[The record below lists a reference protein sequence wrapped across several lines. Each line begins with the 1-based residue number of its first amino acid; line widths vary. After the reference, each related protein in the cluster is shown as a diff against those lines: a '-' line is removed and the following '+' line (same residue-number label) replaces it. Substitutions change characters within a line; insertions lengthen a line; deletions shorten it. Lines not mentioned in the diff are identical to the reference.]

1 MLLYLKNVQCQGG
14 IKMEYV
20 KLSNGVVMPKL
31 GFGVFQ
37 IPKEECERSVL
48 DAIKV
53 GYRHIDT
60 AQSYFNEEEVG
71 NAISK
76 CGLPREELFITTK
89 VWIDNYGY
97 EKAKESVLKS
107 MEKLKVDY
115 LDLVL
120 LHQPFSDY
128 YGAYRALQELY
139 KEGKIRAI
147 GVSNFAPDRLAD
159 MVAFNKIPPQVNQVE
174 VNPLHQQIPAQ
185 ENMRKRHVQMEA
197 WAPFGEGKNNM
208 FHNPVLLRIAEKHQK
223 STAQVILRWLI
234 QRDIIV
240 LAKSTH
246 IERMKENME
255 IFDFVLLEDDM
266 KKISELDTK
275 ESLFFNHQTPE
286 TVDKFVDMIKE
297 RKGKI

>member
-1 MLLYLKNVQCQGG
+1 MLCQGG
-14 IKMEYV
+14 AIMEYMT
-20 KLSNGVVMPKL
+20 LNNGVKIPKL

-37 IPKEECERSVL
+37 ISKEDCEKCVL

-76 CGLPREELFITTK
+76 CEVPREELFITTK

-97 EKAKESVLKS
+97 EKTKKSVLKS

-139 KEGKIRAI
+139 KAGKIRAI

-159 MVAFNKIPPQVNQVE
+159 MVAFNEIPPQVNQVE
-174 VNPLHQQIPAQ
+174 VNPLHQQISAQ
-185 ENMRKRHVQMEA
+185 ENMIKRNVQMEA
-197 WAPFGEGKNNM
+197 WAPFGEGKNDM
-208 FHNPVLLRIAEKHQK
+208 FNNPVLMNIAEKYQK
-223 STAQVILRWLI
+223 STAQVILRWLM
-234 QRDIIV
+234 QRDIV
-240 LAKSTH
+240 ALAKSTH
-246 IERMKENME
+246 VERMKENID
-255 IFDFVLLEDDM
+255 IFDFVLSGEDM
-266 KKISELDTK
+266 EQISKLDTK

-286 TVDKFVDMIKE
+286 TVDKFVGMIEE
-297 RKGKI
+297 RTGKF

>member
-1 MLLYLKNVQCQGG
+1 
-14 IKMEYV
+14 MEYMT
-20 KLSNGVVMPKL
+20 LNNGVKIPKL

-37 IPKEECERSVL
+37 ISKENCENCVL

-76 CGLPREELFITTK
+76 CGLPRKELFITTK

-97 EKAKESVLKS
+97 EKTKKSVSKS

-128 YGAYRALQELY
+128 YGAYRALQDLY
-139 KEGKIRAI
+139 KDGKIRAI

-159 MVAFNKIPPQVNQVE
+159 IAAFNEIVPQVNQVE
-174 VNPLHQQIPAQ
+174 VNPLNQQISAQ
-185 ENMRKRHVQMEA
+185 ENMIKRQVQMEA

-208 FHNPVLLRIAEKHQK
+208 FNNPILLSIAKKYQK
-223 STAQVILRWLI
+223 TAAQVILRWLM
-234 QRDIIV
+234 QRNIV
-240 LAKSTH
+240 ALAKSTH
-246 IERMKENME
+246 IERMKENIE
-255 IFDFVLLEDDM
+255 IFDFALSRKDM
-266 KKISELDTK
+266 EMILKLDTK
-275 ESLFFNHQTPE
+275 ESRFFNHQTPE
-286 TVDKFVDMIKE
+286 TVDRFVSMIE
-297 RKGKI
+297 QRKGKF

>member
-1 MLLYLKNVQCQGG
+1 
-14 IKMEYV
+14 MEYV
-20 KLSNGVVMPKL
+20 TLNNGVQMPKL

-37 IPKEECERSVL
+37 IAKEDCERCVL

-76 CGLPREELFITTK
+76 CELPRKELFITTK

-97 EKAKESVLKS
+97 EQAKKSILKS
-107 MEKLKVDY
+107 MEKLKVEY

-139 KEGKIRAI
+139 KEKKIKAI

-159 MVAFNKIPPQVNQVE
+159 MVAFN
-174 VNPLHQQIPAQ
+174 
-185 ENMRKRHVQMEA
+185 
-197 WAPFGEGKNNM
+197 
-208 FHNPVLLRIAEKHQK
+208 
-223 STAQVILRWLI
+223 
-234 QRDIIV
+234 
-240 LAKSTH
+240 
-246 IERMKENME
+246 
-255 IFDFVLLEDDM
+255 
-266 KKISELDTK
+266 
-275 ESLFFNHQTPE
+275 
-286 TVDKFVDMIKE
+286 
-297 RKGKI
+297 

>member
-1 MLLYLKNVQCQGG
+1 
-14 IKMEYV
+14 MEYMT
-20 KLSNGVVMPKL
+20 LNNGVKIPKL

-37 IPKEECERSVL
+37 ISKEDCEKCVL

-76 CGLPREELFITTK
+76 CEVPREELFITTK

-97 EKAKESVLKS
+97 EKTKKSVLKS

-139 KEGKIRAI
+139 KAGKIRAI

-159 MVAFNKIPPQVNQVE
+159 MVAFNEIPPQVNQVE
-174 VNPLHQQIPAQ
+174 VNPLHQQISAQ
-185 ENMRKRHVQMEA
+185 ENMIKRNVQMEA
-197 WAPFGEGKNNM
+197 WAPFGEGKNDM
-208 FHNPVLLRIAEKHQK
+208 FNNPVLMNIAEKYQK
-223 STAQVILRWLI
+223 STAQVILRWLM
-234 QRDIIV
+234 QRDIV
-240 LAKSTH
+240 ALAKSTH
-246 IERMKENME
+246 VERMKENID
-255 IFDFVLLEDDM
+255 IFDFVLSGEDM
-266 KKISELDTK
+266 EQISKLDTK

-286 TVDKFVDMIKE
+286 TVDKFVGMIEE
-297 RKGKI
+297 RTGKF